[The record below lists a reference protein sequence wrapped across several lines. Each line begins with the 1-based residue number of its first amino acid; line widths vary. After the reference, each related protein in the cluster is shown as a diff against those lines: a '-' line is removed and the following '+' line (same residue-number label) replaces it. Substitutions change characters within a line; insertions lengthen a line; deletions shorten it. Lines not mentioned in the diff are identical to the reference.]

1 MKSISQSVGK
11 GGKNLSKDISVV
23 LQLFRE
29 RLKDPYYANKLNSL
43 IVPRADQADI
53 EAKLAKCIEEFQR
66 IIQKTSTPD
75 GLISPAGN
83 TILFLG
89 GSRNTGKHIIVDLDD
104 QNLYAFNG
112 SRMEHKF
119 YCTSGDD
126 KHPTAKKPSL
136 HRIFRKHERYTSK
149 TYNARMDYAMFF
161 TYDGK
166 AIHQSNAVA
175 VTSFLKDMGMNYF
188 GSHGCVRLAEEDAQA
203 LFSWA
208 PMNTPVFV
216 DMA

>member
-1 MKSISQSVGK
+1 MKFISQSVGK
-11 GGKNLSKDISVV
+11 GGANLPKDVSVV
-23 LQLFRE
+23 LQLFSD
-29 RLKDPYYANKLNSL
+29 RLKDPYYANRMKSLVIPKVDHPDVLNMLS
-43 IVPRADQADI
+43 R
-53 EAKLAKCIEEFQR
+53 CIEEFQR
-66 IIQKTSTPD
+66 TIQKVENPD
-75 GLISPAGN
+75 GLISPSGN

-89 GSRNTGKHIIVDLDD
+89 GARNRGKHIIVDLDD

-119 YCTSGDD
+119 YCTSGDS
-126 KHPTAKKPSL
+126 KHPTAKQPSL
-136 HRIFRKHERYTSK
+136 HSIFRKHERYTSR

-175 VTSFLKDMGMNYF
+175 VTSFLKDMGINYF
-188 GSHGCVRLAEEDAQA
+188 GSHGCVRLAEEDARA
-203 LFSWA
+203 LFRWA